1 MDPKQIHHNWNC
13 YSTPIM
19 TRKLIQG
26 NSMSNSVFLNFY
38 FCPSKNERAIL
49 KGVEFS
55 PSLIPAS
62 NAALRV
68 ADLFLSTLFSPT
80 L

>member
-1 MDPKQIHHNWNC
+1 MDSKQIHHNWNC

-19 TRKLIQG
+19 TRKLIQD
-26 NSMSNSVFLNFY
+26 NNMTSRVCLNFS
-38 FCPSKNERAIL
+38 FWPSKNECSVL

-55 PSLIPAS
+55 PSVPPS
-62 NAALRV
+62 RNGALRV
-68 ADLFLSTLFSPT
+68 ADLFLCTLLSPI

>member
-1 MDPKQIHHNWNC
+1 MDPKQIYHNQNC

-19 TRKLIQG
+19 TSKLIQD
-26 NSMSNSVFLNFY
+26 NNMSNSVFLNFY
-38 FCPSKNERAIL
+38 FCPSKNECAIL

-55 PSLIPAS
+55 PILIPPSYAPF
-62 NAALRV
+62 RV
-68 ADLFLSTLFSPT
+68 SDLLQGTMSSPT